1 MDAST
6 ARALHLIPFGASR
19 EKVGAHVGRD
29 GSAGATLALAG
40 NRMLTKPSEYNTLG
54 AAEMMMPMETNHIF
68 DTEVQLLSLRTFE
81 RNVRIKLGGL
91 VMAR

>member
-1 MDAST
+1 
-6 ARALHLIPFGASR
+6 
-19 EKVGAHVGRD
+19 
-29 GSAGATLALAG
+29 
-40 NRMLTKPSEYNTLG
+40 MLTKPSEYNTLG